1 MTQDTEIIADASALG
16 QIERAQI
23 DMQIAT
29 ARRYPRQLSLVKQRM
44 LSFATLDEETAAGC
58 FYTLP
63 GRKGGDGKP
72 LQGPSVRLAE
82 IALSCYQHLRAGSRI
97 IADDGS
103 FITAQGVVHDLENNV
118 VISIEVKRRVT
129 TRDGKRYGDD
139 MIATTGNAACSI
151 ALRNA
156 AFRVIPMALVKPV
169 YEAAKK
175 LAIGNS
181 KSLVQRRAASVE
193 HFAKL
198 GVPKEKVCE
207 ALGVRSVDDI
217 QLDHLETLIGYATAI
232 KDGDVSVDDVFKAR
246 HESAGKAVGD
256 SNPFDKF
263 PDKVPTEPE
272 PVSTAKN
279 GMKGEAKE
287 EPKAEEVPDAQ
298 PEPAGDGRIH
308 AFYEGCSVQS
318 SAAGAEKP
326 WKRWRV
332 KFTRAGGEGIEE
344 AVTCSGSIGAIVDS
358 LEGGEAITLELTEGK
373 KGAVVASLEIASDG
387 KELALS

>member
-1 MTQDTEIIADASALG
+1 MNTQDTEIITDTSALG

-44 LSFATLDEETAAGC
+44 LSFATLDEETAEGC

-97 IADDGS
+97 IEDDGK

-129 TRDGKRYGDD
+129 NKMGQRYGDD

-156 AFRVIPMALVKPV
+156 AFRVIPMALIQPG

-175 LAIGNS
+175 LAIGDC

-193 HFAKL
+193 HFGKM
-198 GVPKEKVCE
+198 GVTKEMICA
-207 ALGVRSVDDI
+207 ALGIRSTEDI
-217 QLDHLETLIGYATAI
+217 QLDHLEILIGYSTAI
-232 KDGDVSVDDVFKAR
+232 KDGDASVDDVFKPR
-246 HESAGKAVGD
+246 DERTH
-256 SNPFDKF
+256 
-263 PDKVPTEPE
+263 
-272 PVSTAKN
+272 
-279 GMKGEAKE
+279 
-287 EPKAEEVPDAQ
+287 
-298 PEPAGDGRIH
+298 
-308 AFYEGCSVQS
+308 
-318 SAAGAEKP
+318 AEKP
-326 WKRWRV
+326 AANPYAEPDTATPNTFADLR
-332 KFTRAGGEGIEE
+332 
-344 AVTCSGSIGAIVDS
+344 GAIPDEPQAAPEPEAAAPAQDDAAERAVLLAEIRKAIKPTECS
-358 LEGGEAITLELTEGK
+358 TPATFAPRVREAGLLEVGVQLVACPLEDLRTIAANALDIAEGNY
-373 KGAVVASLEIASDG
+373 IP
-387 KELALS
+387 LA

>member
-1 MTQDTEIIADASALG
+1 MSETTPIEIVADTSAIA

-29 ARRYPRQLSLVKQRM
+29 ARRYPRQLSLVKSNM

-97 IADDGS
+97 IEDDGK

-118 VISIEVKRRVT
+118 VVSIEVKRRIT
-129 TRDGKRYGDD
+129 TKDGKRYSDD

-169 YEAAKK
+169 YDAAKK
-175 LAIGNS
+175 LAIGDG

-193 HFAKL
+193 HFAKM
-198 GVPKEKVCE
+198 GISKEQVCDT
-207 ALGVRSVDDI
+207 LGVRSVDDI
-217 QLDHLETLIGYATAI
+217 QLSHLEMLIGYATAI
-232 KDGDVSVDDVFKAR
+232 KDGEASVDDIFGVKKSHVR
-246 HESAGKAVGD
+246 SEPI
-256 SNPFDKF
+256 NPFA
-263 PDKVPTEPE
+263 PMVPAIEAEATESE
-272 PVSTAKN
+272 
-279 GMKGEAKE
+279 
-287 EPKAEEVPDAQ
+287 
-298 PEPAGDGRIH
+298 
-308 AFYEGCSVQS
+308 VQS
-318 SAAGAEKP
+318 
-326 WKRWRV
+326 
-332 KFTRAGGEGIEE
+332 
-344 AVTCSGSIGAIVDS
+344 
-358 LEGGEAITLELTEGK
+358 
-373 KGAVVASLEIASDG
+373 
-387 KELALS
+387 

>member
-1 MTQDTEIIADASALG
+1 MSTETQETEIVADVTALG

-97 IADDGS
+97 IEDDGK

-129 TRDGKRYGDD
+129 KSNGDRYSDD
-139 MIATTGNAACSI
+139 MIATAGNAACSI

-175 LAIGNS
+175 LAIGDG
-181 KSLVQRRAASVE
+181 KSLIQRRSSSLE

-198 GVPKEKVCE
+198 GISKEKVCE
-207 ALGVRSVDDI
+207 TLGLRSPDDI
-217 QLDHLETLIGYATAI
+217 QLDHIETLIGYATAI
-232 KDGDVSVDDVFKAR
+232 KDGDATIDEVFNRKPEAP
-246 HESAGKAVGD
+246 AVPG
-256 SNPFDKF
+256 FIAKDK
-263 PDKVPTEPE
+263 PE
-272 PVSTAKN
+272 
-279 GMKGEAKE
+279 
-287 EPKAEEVPDAQ
+287 DQAQ
-298 PEPAGDGRIH
+298 
-308 AFYEGCSVQS
+308 
-318 SAAGAEKP
+318 
-326 WKRWRV
+326 
-332 KFTRAGGEGIEE
+332 
-344 AVTCSGSIGAIVDS
+344 
-358 LEGGEAITLELTEGK
+358 
-373 KGAVVASLEIASDG
+373 
-387 KELALS
+387 

>member
-1 MTQDTEIIADASALG
+1 MNTEFVSDTSAVM
-16 QIERAQI
+16 QIEKAQI

-63 GRKGGDGKP
+63 GRRGGDGKP

-97 IADDGS
+97 IEDDGK

-129 TRDGKRYGDD
+129 NNKGDRYSDD

-175 LAIGNS
+175 LAIGDA
-181 KSLVQRRAASVE
+181 KSLVQRRAASID
-193 HFAKL
+193 HFGKL
-198 GVPKEKVCE
+198 GISKERVCD
-207 ALGVRSVDDI
+207 ALLVRSVDDI
-217 QLDHLETLIGYATAI
+217 QLDHLEILIGYATAI
-232 KDGDVSVDDVFKAR
+232 KDGDVSIDDIFKAKEETKR
-246 HESAGKAVGD
+246 QSTAKDPYAD
-256 SNPFDKF
+256 
-263 PDKVPTEPE
+263 PE
-272 PVSTAKN
+272 PVKFA
-279 GMKGEAKE
+279 ELKE
-287 EPKAEEVPDAQ
+287 LPKAATEPVKEKKEPGVKVTAISY
-298 PEPAGDGRIH
+298 PEDSPFVSEDDERAKLISDIKDMLTDENSTMGDFGSACRTAGLIHGTTTIRDIPITGLRIIH
-308 AFYEGCSVQS
+308 EN
-318 SAAGAEKP
+318 
-326 WKRWRV
+326 RL
-332 KFTRAGGEGIEE
+332 
-344 AVTCSGSIGAIVDS
+344 AILQKTFGKDS
-358 LEGGEAITLELTEGK
+358 K
-373 KGAVVASLEIASDG
+373 Q
-387 KELALS
+387 

>member
-1 MTQDTEIIADASALG
+1 MNPNNTEIVTDTSALG

-23 DMQIAT
+23 DLQIST

-82 IALSCYQHLRAGSRI
+82 IALSCYQHIRAGSRI
-97 IADDGS
+97 IEDDGS

-129 TRDGKRYGDD
+129 NREGKRYSDD

-156 AFRVIPMALVKPV
+156 AFRVIPLALVKPV

-175 LAIGNS
+175 LAIGDS
-181 KSLVQRRAASVE
+181 KSLVQRRAGSID

-198 GVPKEKVCE
+198 GISKEKVCE
-207 ALGVRSVDDI
+207 TLGVRSVDDI
-217 QLDHLETLIGYATAI
+217 QLEHLEILIGYATAI
-232 KDGDVSVDDVFKAR
+232 KDGDVSVDDVFKTER
-246 HESAGKAVGD
+246 T
-256 SNPFDKF
+256 SNPQAKLTNPYLVED
-263 PDKVPTEPE
+263 E
-272 PVSTAKN
+272 TAYEEI
-279 GMKGEAKE
+279 KG
-287 EPKAEEVPDAQ
+287 VIPDAPQ
-298 PEPAGDGRIH
+298 ADAEPH
-308 AFYEGCSVQS
+308 FESP
-318 SAAGAEKP
+318 AEVSDDAERAQLIEDIKDTCAENETTLATFGG
-326 WKRWRV
+326 KV
-332 KFTRAGGEGIEE
+332 KK
-344 AVTCSGSIGAIVDS
+344 
-358 LEGGEAITLELTEGK
+358 LELMDAKDSMRDSPIEKLRVIHTNR
-373 KGAVVASLEIASDG
+373 
-387 KELALS
+387 LAILTGGYQP

>member
-1 MTQDTEIIADASALG
+1 MNEETQTTEIITDTSALG

-97 IADDGS
+97 VEDDGK

-129 TRDGKRYGDD
+129 TKTGQRYGDD

-156 AFRVIPMALVKPV
+156 TFRVIPLALVKPV

-175 LAIGNS
+175 LAIGDS
-181 KSLVQRRAASVE
+181 KSLVQRRAASLD

-198 GVPKEKVCE
+198 GIAKEKVCE
-207 ALGVRSVDDI
+207 SLGVRSPDDI
-217 QLDHLETLIGYATAI
+217 QLDHLEILIGYATAI
-232 KDGDVSVDDVFKAR
+232 KDGDVSIDDIFNPKPDRMVNPDAKP
-246 HESAGKAVGD
+246 
-256 SNPFDKF
+256 SNPYDESK
-263 PDKVPTEPE
+263 
-272 PVSTAKN
+272 AKSET
-279 GMKGEAKE
+279 K
-287 EPKAEEVPDAQ
+287 
-298 PEPAGDGRIH
+298 H
-308 AFYEGCSVQS
+308 
-318 SAAGAEKP
+318 
-326 WKRWRV
+326 
-332 KFTRAGGEGIEE
+332 
-344 AVTCSGSIGAIVDS
+344 
-358 LEGGEAITLELTEGK
+358 
-373 KGAVVASLEIASDG
+373 VASETDKWEA
-387 KELALS
+387 EQ

>member
-1 MTQDTEIIADASALG
+1 MTTETHDTEIITDTSALG

-97 IADDGS
+97 IEDDGK

-129 TRDGKRYGDD
+129 SKTGQRYSDD

-156 AFRVIPMALVKPV
+156 AFRVIPMALIKPV
-169 YEAAKK
+169 YDAAKK
-175 LAIGNS
+175 LAIGDS
-181 KSLVQRRAASVE
+181 KSLVQRRAGSID

-198 GVPKEKVCE
+198 GISKEKVCE
-207 ALGVRSVDDI
+207 VLGVRSVDDI
-217 QLDHLETLIGYATAI
+217 QLDHLEILIGYATAI
-232 KDGDVSVDDVFKAR
+232 KDGDATVDEIFKPSVTAGNPMAKA
-246 HESAGKAVGD
+246 
-256 SNPFDKF
+256 SNPYQ
-263 PDKVPTEPE
+263 EP
-272 PVSTAKN
+272 
-279 GMKGEAKE
+279 
-287 EPKAEEVPDAQ
+287 AEELAPLDPQPTDDPPMESPVEVSEQAERAQ
-298 PEPAGDGRIH
+298 IIDLIRETCAECEVSFQTFEGRAKKSGALPAGD
-308 AFYEGCSVQS
+308 AF
-318 SAAGAEKP
+318 ATAGIESM
-326 WKRWRV
+326 RV
-332 KFTRAGGEGIEE
+332 VCDNRLAIAKGTYKAGGQ
-344 AVTCSGSIGAIVDS
+344 A
-358 LEGGEAITLELTEGK
+358 
-373 KGAVVASLEIASDG
+373 
-387 KELALS
+387 

>member
-1 MTQDTEIIADASALG
+1 MNTQDTEIITDTSALG

-97 IADDGS
+97 IEDDGK

-129 TRDGKRYGDD
+129 SKTGQRYSDD

-156 AFRVIPMALVKPV
+156 AFRVIPMALIKPV
-169 YEAAKK
+169 YDAAKK
-175 LAIGNS
+175 LAIGDS
-181 KSLVQRRAASVE
+181 KSLVQRRAGSID

-198 GVPKEKVCE
+198 GISKEKVCE
-207 ALGVRSVDDI
+207 SLGVRSVDDI
-217 QLDHLETLIGYATAI
+217 QLDHLEILIGYATAI
-232 KDGDVSVDDVFKAR
+232 KDGDVSVDDIF
-246 HESAGKAVGD
+246 
-256 SNPFDKF
+256 NPK
-263 PDKVPTEPE
+263 PDASTAPKTPTINPYSEPE
-272 PVSTAKN
+272 PL
-279 GMKGEAKE
+279 
-287 EPKAEEVPDAQ
+287 
-298 PEPAGDGRIH
+298 PEIAP
-308 AFYEGCSVQS
+308 EQ
-318 SAAGAEKP
+318 
-326 WKRWRV
+326 
-332 KFTRAGGEGIEE
+332 
-344 AVTCSGSIGAIVDS
+344 S
-358 LEGGEAITLELTEGK
+358 LEVVPESPLEVSEATERAQLIADIKATCHEQEATFATFGGRAKKAGVVGDVPLHEAPIEVLRDAHDNRLAILTGEFK
-373 KGAVVASLEIASDG
+373 A
-387 KELALS
+387 

>member
-1 MTQDTEIIADASALG
+1 MNTQETEIITDTSALG

-97 IADDGS
+97 IEDDGK

-129 TRDGKRYGDD
+129 NKMGQRYSDD

-156 AFRVIPMALVKPV
+156 TFRVIPMALVKPV
-169 YEAAKK
+169 YESAKR
-175 LAIGNS
+175 LAIGDS
-181 KSLVQRRAASVE
+181 KSLVQRRSASID
-193 HFAKL
+193 HFAKM

-217 QLDHLETLIGYATAI
+217 QLDHLEILIGYATAI
-232 KDGDVSVDDVFKAR
+232 KDGDVSVDDVFKQAATAAP
-246 HESAGKAVGD
+246 SKPT
-256 SNPFDKF
+256 SNPY
-263 PDKVPTEPE
+263 E
-272 PVSTAKN
+272 
-279 GMKGEAKE
+279 
-287 EPKAEEVPDAQ
+287 DA
-298 PEPAGDGRIH
+298 PEPAVDVVPEVSLEPVAESPVEVSESTERAQLIEDIKATCADEEITFATFGGR
-308 AFYEGCSVQS
+308 VK
-318 SAAGAEKP
+318 AAGLVEQGATLRDVP
-326 WKRWRV
+326 
-332 KFTRAGGEGIEE
+332 IE
-344 AVTCSGSIGAIVDS
+344 TLRTIHDNRLAIVK
-358 LEGGEAITLELTEGK
+358 GEYQP
-373 KGAVVASLEIASDG
+373 
-387 KELALS
+387 